1 MQLTFCNNKDNHDA
15 PNTPHV
21 ALEDIREV
29 EIAGKPFHFF
39 RLGSKE
45 HNNSLALI
53 NNVWLRVSEV
63 VEGFQSAAI
72 YSFLTHLKS
81 CNSPEYVWLRQTAVT
96 PVRFLEALRFWQD
109 QSQRGDPWAK
119 RVVQQADKVEQ
130 AILVAFGLIDKSLAA
145 DLTWE
150 DWRDGGLRVRQIP
163 GRNSPLDISLRHRK

>member
-1 MQLTFCNNKDNHDA
+1 MQLTFCSNKDNHDE
-15 PNTPHV
+15 PNMPHV
-21 ALEDIREV
+21 SLEDIREV

-53 NNVWLRVSEV
+53 NSVCLRVSEV

-72 YSFLTHLKS
+72 RSFLTHLKS
-81 CNSPEYVWLRQTAVT
+81 CKSPEYVWLRQTAIT
-96 PVRFLEALRFWQD
+96 PVPFLEALRFWQD

-119 RVVQQADKVEQ
+119 CVVKQADKVET
-130 AILVAFGLIDKSLAA
+130 AIFAAFGWIDNNLAA

-150 DWRDGGLRVRQIP
+150 DYRGDGGLRVR
-163 GRNSPLDISLRHRK
+163 